1 MEGAAKKAAVVSDG
15 EDSLNELND
24 DNTKDNRAKE
34 EMCMGGR

>member
-15 EDSLNELND
+15 EDSLND